1 MNNQQLSNSYDVFE
15 STYGRSGSLFI
26 IIALFILLLS
36 ITRGLIVISMGGLV
50 EASSIYNLVF
60 LILLIFTVYC
70 FFDQQRMRYPSTL
83 RLFLYLN
90 LLFYISWFLPELLAT
105 RDLKFFLICSVIPF
119 VMFGFMK
126 IPSIYLRRVFFFILF
141 LVAVTTMIDF
151 IMSNIPRF
159 ELRDYREQLRLM
171 INPDQQA
178 PTRVGYLLRSVG
190 ISGSEHETS
199 CLLAMLIA
207 YVLALRE
214 RYISRTMRVILVY
227 LGLLAILFTLS
238 TSNTIVAAAAIVL
251 IVFYYFRRKK
261 YFNTILVSL
270 PFIVF
275 FFYLNLT
282 PDNLTK
288 ASDINVVDAVYMKID
303 PRTADWTALL
313 TLRTDDNR
321 LTQDGTLVC
330 YYWQDGCSYIF
341 NEFGGLIIGH
351 EGATQMGE
359 YGRITEI
366 GLLRMMWE
374 TGFTSFLC
382 FLLVIFFPA
391 LLYFTSD
398 KFTRRAMFP
407 YFCAVAT
414 GLATLIHYGALFR
427 TTNIFIFYAFYGACI
442 RQYLISKAFK
452 RKFTDQLI

>member
-26 IIALFILLLS
+26 LIASALLVLS
-36 ITRGLIVISMGGLV
+36 MSRGLFVIAMGGLV
-50 EASSIYNLVF
+50 ESSIIYNLVF

-90 LLFYISWFLPELLAT
+90 LLFYISWFLPELVAT

-119 VMFGFMK
+119 VIFGFMK

-141 LVAVTTMIDF
+141 LVAVTTVIDF
-151 IMSNIPRF
+151 IISNIPRF

-171 INPDQQA
+171 INPSQIA

-199 CLLAMLIA
+199 CLLAMLVTF
-207 YVLALRE
+207 VLALRE

-238 TSNTIVAAAAIVL
+238 TSNSIVAAVAIVL

-270 PFIVF
+270 PFIAF
-275 FFYLNLT
+275 FFYLSLT